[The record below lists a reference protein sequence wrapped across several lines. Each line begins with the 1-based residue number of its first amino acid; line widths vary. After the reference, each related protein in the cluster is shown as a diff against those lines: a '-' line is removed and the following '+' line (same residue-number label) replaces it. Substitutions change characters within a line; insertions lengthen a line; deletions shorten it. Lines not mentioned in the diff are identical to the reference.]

1 MSNLK
6 QFKMKNLLT
15 VLLLCTTFTFAT
27 NPTSSNIQKVTVYI
41 NGAQITRTA
50 ILELPVGTT
59 QFTLEKLSPYIQ
71 ESSIQI
77 SGLNEASI
85 LSINFGINYLSKPLT
100 DKKIENL
107 QLQIKA
113 IRDKIQFEDGLI
125 AGYKEELNVIQ
136 TNRRLGNDSQV
147 VSLEKLQQFASY
159 YRKRITAI
167 NTAVYQSEKKK
178 VMLKD
183 SIENIKMQLAEFN
196 AGDEVQTGEI
206 TLKLNTVKAQTL
218 HVTIKYNV
226 SNAGWFPVYDLKAT
240 KINAPIQLAYKA
252 HVYQTTGNNWKN
264 IKLTLST
271 GDPNTNNNKPD
282 LQPKYLNFINRY
294 STYNR
299 NRATKRVPYKYNP
312 FIQSI
317 SGIVTDES
325 GPLPGVSVVI
335 KGTSIGTQTDF
346 NGRYTLKANGGKELQ
361 FSFVGM
367 QTETLPIYS
376 SAMNVN
382 LEADH
387 NVLDEVVVSAY
398 GKKKSPASIYS
409 ALAGKARGINIRGY
423 SSVKA
428 NANLLF
434 VVDGIPVDKSF
445 YNNLNEGDIE
455 SVEVLRGAS
464 ASSLYGNRAKNGVI
478 VIKTKKNK
486 ATSNGDIIEQGITNT
501 RFEIKKE
508 YSIPTDGNITVIEI
522 DNYSVPA
529 NYAYVTAPIINENV
543 FLTAKIGNWEQY
555 NLLPGEANVYFEGSY
570 SGKTIINP
578 QAVTDSLTVSL
589 GSDPAIVVKR
599 TQFNN
604 FKKNSFIGNNK
615 FINRAYEIEIKNN
628 KNSTVMLT
636 ISDRIPVSQHKD
648 IKVETIE
655 TGTAIYQRKKGL
667 LTWTLQLPAN
677 QSKKVGF
684 SYTLK
689 YPKYKR
695 VNL

>member
-1 MSNLK
+1 
-6 QFKMKNLLT
+6 MKNLFT
-15 VLLLCTTFTFAT
+15 VLLFCTTFTFAT
-27 NPTSSNIQKVTVYI
+27 NPIPSSIQKVTVYT

-50 ILELPVGTT
+50 TQELPIGTK
-59 QFTLEKLSPYIQ
+59 QFTLEKLSPYIE

-77 SGLNEASI
+77 SGLGEASV
-85 LSINFGINYLSKPLT
+85 LSINFGVNYLSKQQT

-113 IRDKIQFEDGLI
+113 LQDEIQFEDGLI
-125 AGYKEELNVIQ
+125 AGYKEELSVIQ
-136 TNRRLGNDSQV
+136 TNRRLGNDNQV

-159 YRKRITAI
+159 YRKRITEI

-178 VMLKD
+178 VTLNH
-183 SIENIKMQLAEFN
+183 SIENMNKQLAEFN

-218 HVTIKYNV
+218 HVIIKYNV

-271 GDPNTNNNKPD
+271 GDPNTNNNKLD

-294 STYNR
+294 STYKR
-299 NRATKRVPYKYNP
+299 NRATKRVTYKYNP
-312 FIQSI
+312 FVQTI

-325 GPLPGVSVVI
+325 GPLPGVNVII

-346 NGRYTLKANGGKELQ
+346 DGRYTLKANGGKELQ

-376 SAMNVN
+376 SVMNVN
-382 LEADH
+382 LEADN
-387 NVLDEVVVSAY
+387 NVLDEVVVTAY
-398 GKKKSPASIYS
+398 GAQKNSTPIST
-409 ALAGKARGINIRGY
+409 ALVGKAQGINIRGI
-423 SSVKA
+423 SSIKA

-434 VVDGIPVDKSF
+434 VVDGIPVDNSF
-445 YNNLNEGDIE
+445 YTNLNEGDIE
-455 SVEVLRGAS
+455 SVEVLKGAS
-464 ASSLYGNRAKNGVI
+464 ASIYGNRGIGGVI
-478 VIKTKKNK
+478 AIKTKKNK
-486 ATSNGDIIEQGITNT
+486 ATSYGDSIEQGITNT

-508 YSIPTDGNITVIEI
+508 YSIPTDGDITVIEI

-529 NYAYVTAPIINENV
+529 SYAYVTAPVINENV

-589 GSDPAIVVKR
+589 GIDPAIVVKR
-599 TQFNN
+599 TQLNN

-628 KNSTVMLT
+628 KNTAVALT
-636 ISDRIPVSQHKD
+636 LSDRIPVSQHKD
-648 IKVETIE
+648 IKVDNIE
-655 TGTAIYQRKKGL
+655 TGTAIYLRKKGL
-667 LTWTLQLPAN
+667 LTWTLQLTAN